1 LVKPTT
7 NLTVLLGVHARASNV
22 VTKVNIKFKVSVIE
36 NACLVAR
43 AVHLMTNNEFS
54 EGYNLIKDLQG
65 NEFLTALRMLAEQEA
80 MIKKLC
86 DFRERQKAKDTE
98 TIATLLTRAAEGG
111 DAEAK
116 SLLAAGALE
125 RR

>member
-1 LVKPTT
+1 
-7 NLTVLLGVHARASNV
+7 LTVLLGVHARASNV
-22 VTKVNIKFKVSVIE
+22 VSKVKIKFKVSVIE

-54 EGYNLIKDLQG
+54 EGYSLIKDLQG